1 MEEREVFA
9 LGLGLSEPWELS
21 GQRLDIEKR
30 PHELHLE
37 VVAERGA
44 LFPCPECGRAC
55 KAHDFTRFTW
65 QHLNFFQH
73 LGRRGA
79 RAS

>member
-1 MEEREVFA
+1 MGVVDMEEREVFA

-37 VVAERGA
+37 VVA
-44 LFPCPECGRAC
+44 
-55 KAHDFTRFTW
+55 
-65 QHLNFFQH
+65 
-73 LGRRGA
+73 
-79 RAS
+79 